1 MRARG
6 RSRGAPDVGREA
18 DGANRG
24 STFRGPENTGREGWQ
39 TVPGRVQT
47 RTEEGCRGSDSGG
60 VWYGG
65 PQPLYL
71 HDGVYHSEG
80 RIFCVSSD
88 VVVDWLAPVLI
99 VTKTSSMIGDG
110 FEARHFENGT
120 GWARR
125 SGSGVLKLS
134 PVVLDERSMLL
145 ADDAERD

>member
-6 RSRGAPDVGREA
+6 RSRGAPDVGRA
-18 DGANRG
+18 AGGANRG

-71 HDGVYHSEG
+71 HDGVYHSE
-80 RIFCVSSD
+80 IFCVSSD

-99 VTKTSSMIGDG
+99 VAKTSC
-110 FEARHFENGT
+110 
-120 GWARR
+120 RR
-125 SGSGVLKLS
+125 
-134 PVVLDERSMLL
+134 
-145 ADDAERD
+145 

>member
-47 RTEEGCRGSDSGG
+47 RTEEGCRGSDGSG

-71 HDGVYHSEG
+71 GMAVC
-80 RIFCVSSD
+80 I
-88 VVVDWLAPVLI
+88 I
-99 VTKTSSMIGDG
+99 QGDG
-110 FEARHFENGT
+110 SVA
-120 GWARR
+120 
-125 SGSGVLKLS
+125 S
-134 PVVLDERSMLL
+134 PQTRVYW
-145 ADDAERD
+145 